1 MPRNNEPK
9 HETHLPT
16 QKGNAGTP
24 VVPMQSDALD
34 ESTHSKTREE
44 LDARQ
49 ARIRERRKPGG
60 PPKPESD
67 APRAD
72 AVEKV
77 PDVPPTPSAGPES

>member
-1 MPRNNEPK
+1 MPKRDKPQ
-9 HETHLPT
+9 HVTHLPT
-16 QKGNAGTP
+16 QKGNAGAP

-49 ARIRERRKPGG
+49 ARISERRKPGG
-60 PPKPESD
+60 PPKPQSD

-72 AVEKV
+72 AVDTV
-77 PDVPPTPSAGPES
+77 PDVPPTPSADPES